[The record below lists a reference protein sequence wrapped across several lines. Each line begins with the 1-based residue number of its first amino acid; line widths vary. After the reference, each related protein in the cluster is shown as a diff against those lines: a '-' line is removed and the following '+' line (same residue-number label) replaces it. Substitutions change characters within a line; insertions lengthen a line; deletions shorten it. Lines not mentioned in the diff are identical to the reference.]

1 VTAPI
6 GSAANIKHSTILD
19 KHLHVIAF
27 DVPLPANYGGVIDVY
42 FKLKSLAALGVKIHL
57 HCFEYGRNEV
67 PELEE
72 LCQEVHYYHRSTTR
86 GYLFRRRP
94 FIAVTRSSEELVL
107 RLLKDNHPILF
118 EGLHT
123 CYHLEDERLMNRFK
137 IVRTHNIEHHYYQNL
152 ANVEKDLF
160 KKYYFLSEVGK
171 LERFERTLCNAQLVA
186 AISKA
191 DTEYLDSKYPNV
203 HQISAFHPNDKVEI
217 AEGIGKF
224 CLYHGSL
231 EIGENNEAALHLVIN
246 IFSTIDVPLIIA
258 GNKPSQELKAE
269 VAKHS
274 NVEIRSG
281 LNTKDIHQLIK
292 DAQINVLPTFQATGI
307 KLKLLAALYM
317 GRHCLVN
324 SFMVENTGLESLC
337 RVEDTDKRFIQAV
350 QTLFTEEFNG
360 NGRERRA
367 EILNERFCNTVNAKK
382 LYSLIFDSSGK

>member
-1 VTAPI
+1 M
-6 GSAANIKHSTILD
+6 D
-19 KHLHVIAF
+19 KHLHVISF

-42 FKLKSLAALGVKIHL
+42 FKLKALASLGVRIHL
-57 HCFEYGRNEV
+57 HCFEYGRKPV
-67 PELEE
+67 PELEN
-72 LCQEVHYYHRSTTR
+72 LCEEVHYYHRSTTR
-86 GYLFRRRP
+86 SYLFRRKP
-94 FIAVTRSSEELVL
+94 FIAVTRSSEELVK
-107 RLLKDNHPILF
+107 RLLKDDHPILF

-123 CYHLEDERLMNRFK
+123 CYHLADERLVDRFK

-191 DTEYLDSKYPNV
+191 DTEYLDAKYPNV
-203 HQISAFHPNDKVEI
+203 KHISAFHPNDKVEI
-217 AEGIGKF
+217 AEGMGQF

-231 EIGENNEAALHLVIN
+231 EIGENNEAALYLVRK

-258 GNKPSQELKAE
+258 GNKPSQELKEE
-269 VAKHS
+269 VAKHA
-274 NVEIRSG
+274 NIEIRAG
-281 LNTKDIHQLIK
+281 LSTEDIHQLIR

-324 SFMVENTGLESLC
+324 SYMVQNTGLESLC
-337 RVEDTDKRFIQAV
+337 RVENTDKRFMQAV
-350 QTLFTEEFNG
+350 QALFAEEFNG
-360 NGRERRA
+360 NSRERRSQV
-367 EILNERFCNTVNAKK
+367 LNERFCNTVNAKK
-382 LYSLIFDSSGK
+382 LYSLIFDS

>member
-1 VTAPI
+1 
-6 GSAANIKHSTILD
+6 
-19 KHLHVIAF
+19 
-27 DVPLPANYGGVIDVY
+27 
-42 FKLKSLAALGVKIHL
+42 
-57 HCFEYGRNEV
+57 
-67 PELEE
+67 
-72 LCQEVHYYHRSTTR
+72 
-86 GYLFRRRP
+86 
-94 FIAVTRSSEELVL
+94 
-107 RLLKDNHPILF
+107 
-118 EGLHT
+118 
-123 CYHLEDERLMNRFK
+123 MNRFK

-160 KKYYFLSEVGK
+160 KKYYFLTEVSK

-203 HQISAFHPNDKVEI
+203 NHVSAFHPNDKVEI
-217 AEGIGKF
+217 AEGMGKY

-231 EIGENNEAALHLVIN
+231 EIGENNQAALHLVRN

-258 GNKPSQELKAE
+258 GNKPSKELKEE

-274 NVEIRSG
+274 NVAIRSG
-281 LNTKDIHQLIK
+281 LNTEEIHQLIK

-337 RVEDTDKRFIQAV
+337 RVEDTDKRFIQAI
-350 QTLFTEEFNG
+350 QSLFVEEFNG
-360 NGRERRA
+360 NSRERRS
-367 EILNERFCNTVNAKK
+367 EVLNERFCNTVNAQK
-382 LYSLIFDSSGK
+382 LYSLIFGSEAK

>member
-1 VTAPI
+1 M
-6 GSAANIKHSTILD
+6 
-19 KHLHVIAF
+19 
-27 DVPLPANYGGVIDVY
+27 YY
-42 FKLKSLAALGVKIHL
+42 KLKALASLGVKIHL
-57 HCFEYGRNEV
+57 HCFEYGRKEA
-67 PELEE
+67 PELKEVCE
-72 LCQEVHYYHRSTTR
+72 EVHYYHRSTTR
-86 GYLFRRRP
+86 SYLFRRRP
-94 FIAVTRSSEELVL
+94 FIAVTRSSEELVK
-107 RLLKDNHPILF
+107 RLLKDNYPILF

-203 HQISAFHPNDKVEI
+203 NHISAFHPNDKVEI
-217 AEGIGKF
+217 AEGMGKF

-231 EIGENNEAALHLVIN
+231 EIGENNEAALHLVRN
-246 IFSTIDVPLIIA
+246 IFSEIEIPLIIA
-258 GNKPSQELKAE
+258 GNKPSQELKDE

-281 LNTKDIHQLIK
+281 LNTKEIHQLIS

-337 RVEDTDKRFIQAV
+337 RVENTDKRFIQAV
-350 QTLFTEEFNG
+350 QSLFEEEFNG

-367 EILNERFCNTVNAKK
+367 EVLNEHFCNTVNAQK
-382 LYSLIFDSSGK
+382 LYSLIFYSPTSGK